1 MIAIHHTGL
10 SGLPQSSPPYLTS
23 TLALVSRGQ
32 VYGEKEV

>member
-10 SGLPQSSPPYLTS
+10 SGLTGANPPYLTS
-23 TLALVSRGQ
+23 TLALVSRRQ